1 MLPSFFIYFESA
13 VTRNF
18 LLYLFLLVVC
28 VGINTGDLRAAD
40 NESNDSKLLAADRKK
55 VDSLNALAFDQKRFD
70 VAKALNNLFNA
81 ENLALAANYT
91 KGLAT
96 TYFYEAG
103 IYHQNGYDEKA
114 LSTYYKAKQIFRGLK
129 DTLNIAIVNKE
140 IATALYAD
148 SKSDEAIL
156 LYNESLAVFTR
167 MKNLRQIANVRNSIG
182 LVHLDQKKFDEAAQ
196 DFTEALHISIKVG
209 HRYGE
214 KKAYYN
220 FGLLEEH
227 RRNFTMAETYYRK
240 SLAIDKEVNDKFGA
254 ALNGLQLSSISNQQ
268 QKRNESIAL
277 AKEAYNNAYHIS
289 AYNLMREASLKVIEG
304 YRQQGEI
311 MQASVWQDSLVN
323 ILKGQIENQKEYALN
338 YIEVIKNQNAKNTNA
353 EKDLEKQK
361 QVQKEQ
367 LLIITVGTFILI
379 IVAVLAVLA
388 LVNYQ
393 RQRFFGK
400 ELKQKNEIIEKNSA
414 SLDQLNKEISHQN
427 LLLEADNKTKNKL
440 LSIISHDLRTPLV
453 NTKGILN
460 LINQGM
466 VPAEEA
472 DRLLQLLETQ
482 YLGTTSLLDNL
493 LFWIKG
499 QMDGKPDDKVKVDLY
514 QLVKVLEEEHRMPL
528 LKKKIELHNL
538 IDKELAIVTEKE
550 MIRIV
555 CRNLISN
562 AIKFSNENGIIE
574 ISSHIGDDYFLY
586 MTVKDNGIGMSK
598 EAIEKVNAKQYY
610 NTTGTSYEKGSGFG
624 LMLCRDL
631 LNKAGGDLI
640 IESEPGV
647 GSTFTIKLPDEYR
660 TMSLPDGRHARNDE

>member
-1 MLPSFFIYFESA
+1 MLSSFFTISLKP
-13 VTRNF
+13 VTRNI
-18 LLYLFLLVVC
+18 LLYLLLLAVC
-28 VGINTGDLRAAD
+28 TGGTTGELKAAD
-40 NESNDSKLLAADRKK
+40 NNILAADRKK
-55 VDSLNALAFDQKRFD
+55 VDSLNQLAFDQKRFD

-81 ENLALAANYT
+81 ENLAIAGNYQ

-96 TYFYEAG
+96 TFFHEAG
-103 IYHQNGYDEKA
+103 IYHQNGYDKKA
-114 LSTYYKAKQIFRGLK
+114 LATYYKSKLIFQTLK

-140 IATALYAD
+140 IATSLYA
-148 SKSDEAIL
+148 SGQSGEAIR
-156 LYNESLAVFTR
+156 LYNESLMVFIQL
-167 MKNLRQIANVRNSIG
+167 NDQRQIANIKNSIG
-182 LVHLDQKKFDEAAQ
+182 LVQLDQRQYAIAEAS
-196 DFTEALHISIKVG
+196 FREALNLSVRIRHQ
-209 HRYGE
+209 YGE

-220 FGLLEEH
+220 LGLLEEKLT
-227 RRNFTMAETYYRK
+227 NFTKAEAYYLK
-240 SLAIDKEVNDKFGA
+240 SLAIDKLLNDKFGA
-254 ALNGLQLSSISNQQ
+254 ALNQLQLASIHQQ
-268 QKRNESIAL
+268 QGRSDVSITD
-277 AKEAYNNAYHIS
+277 AKEAYGRAYVVS
-289 AYNLMREASLKVIEG
+289 AYNLMKDASARVIG
-304 YRQQGEI
+304 VYRQKNDI
-311 MQASVWQDSLVN
+311 LRASEWQDSLVN
-323 ILKGQIENQKEYALN
+323 VLNMQIANEKEYALN
-338 YIEVIKNQNAKNTNA
+338 FIEVIKNQNAKNTNA

-427 LLLEADNKTKNKL
+427 LLLEEDNKTKNKL

-453 NTKGILN
+453 NTKGVLN
-460 LINQGM
+460 LVNQGM
-466 VPAEEA
+466 VPPEEA

-499 QMDGKPDDKVKVDLY
+499 QMDGKEDDKVKVGLH
-514 QLVKVLEEEHRMPL
+514 QLIKVLEEEHRMPL
-528 LKKKIELHNL
+528 MKKKITLRNL
-538 IDKELAIVTEKE
+538 VDRDLAIITEKE

-562 AIKFSNENGIIE
+562 AIKFTNENGTIDV
-574 ISSHIGDDYFLY
+574 SSRVGDDHCLY
-586 MTVKDNGIGMSK
+586 LAVKDNGIGMSK

-631 LNKAGGDLI
+631 ISKAGGELI
-640 IESEPGV
+640 VESEPGK
-647 GSTFTIKLPDEYR
+647 GSTFTIRMPL
-660 TMSLPDGRHARNDE
+660 TA

>member
-1 MLPSFFIYFESA
+1 M
-13 VTRNF
+13 TRNF
-18 LLYLFLLVVC
+18 FLYLFLLVAC
-28 VGINTGDLRAAD
+28 VGINRGDLRAAD
-40 NESNDSKLLAADRKK
+40 NDNSNNQLLAADRKK

-81 ENLALAANYT
+81 ENLALAANYP

-103 IYHQNGYDEKA
+103 IYHQNGYDKKA
-114 LSTYYKAKQIFRGLK
+114 LSTYYKAKQIFQGLK

-140 IATALYAD
+140 IATALYAN

-156 LYNESLAVFTR
+156 LYNESLSVFTQ
-167 MKNLRQIANVRNSIG
+167 MKDSRQIANVKNSIG
-182 LVHLDQKKFDEAAQ
+182 LVHLDQKKFEEATQ
-196 DFTEALHISIKVG
+196 DFTTALNISIKVG
-209 HRYGE
+209 HQYGE

-220 FGLLEEH
+220 LGLLEER
-227 RRNFTMAETYYRK
+227 RRNFAMAETYYRK

-254 ALNGLQLSSISNQQ
+254 ALNELQLSSISNAQ
-268 QKRNESIAL
+268 QKRDESIAL
-277 AKEAYNNAYHIS
+277 AKEAYNSAYYIS
-289 AYNLMREASLKVIEG
+289 AYNLMREASVKVIDG
-304 YRQQGEI
+304 YRQKGEI
-311 MQASVWQDSLVN
+311 IQASVWQDSLVN
-323 ILKGQIENQKEYALN
+323 ILKEQIENEKEYALN
-338 YIEVIKNQNAKNTNA
+338 YIEVIKSQNAKNTNA

-453 NTKGILN
+453 NTKGVLN
-460 LINQGM
+460 LVNQGM
-466 VPAEEA
+466 VPPEEA

-499 QMDGKPDDKVKVDLY
+499 QMDGKPDDKVKVGLH

-528 LKKKIELHNL
+528 LKKKIELRNL

-574 ISSHIGDDYFLY
+574 VSSRIGDDHFLY
-586 MTVKDNGIGMSK
+586 MSVKDNGIGMSK
-598 EAIEKVNAKQYY
+598 ETIDKVNAKQYY

-647 GSTFTIKLPDEYR
+647 GSTFTIKMPV
-660 TMSLPDGRHARNDE
+660 A

>member
-1 MLPSFFIYFESA
+1 M
-13 VTRNF
+13 TRNF
-18 LLYLFLLVVC
+18 FLYLFLLVSC

-40 NESNDSKLLAADRKK
+40 NESKLLAVDRKK
-55 VDSLNALAFDQKRFD
+55 VDSLNVLAFDQKRFD

-81 ENLALAANYT
+81 ENLALAANYP

-114 LSTYYKAKQIFRGLK
+114 LSTYYKAKQIFQGLK

-140 IATALYAD
+140 IATALYAG
-148 SKSDEAIL
+148 SKSEEAIL
-156 LYNESLAVFTR
+156 LYNESLAVFSR
-167 MKNLRQIANVRNSIG
+167 MKDSRQIANVRNSIG
-182 LVHLDQKKFDEAAQ
+182 LVHLDQKKFAEAAQ
-196 DFTEALHISIKVG
+196 DFTTALNISTQIG
-209 HRYGE
+209 HQYGK

-220 FGLLEEH
+220 LGLLEER
-227 RRNFTMAETYYRK
+227 RRNFAMAETYYRK

-268 QKRNESIAL
+268 QKRDESIIL

-323 ILKGQIENQKEYALN
+323 ILKEQIENQKEYALN

-414 SLDQLNKEISHQN
+414 SLDQLNKEILHQN

-460 LINQGM
+460 LVNQGM

-499 QMDGKPDDKVKVDLY
+499 QMDGKPDDKVKVGLH
-514 QLVKVLEEEHRMPL
+514 QLVKLLEEEHRMPL

-538 IDKELAIVTEKE
+538 IDKDLAIVTEKE

-574 ISSHIGDDYFLY
+574 VSSRIGDDHFLY

-647 GSTFTIKLPDEYR
+647 GSTFTIKIPDEYR
-660 TMSLPDGRHARNDE
+660 IMSKE

>member
-1 MLPSFFIYFESA
+1 MLPSFFIYLGKP

-18 LLYLFLLVVC
+18 FLYLLLLVSC

-40 NESNDSKLLAADRKK
+40 NENNNSKLLAADRKK
-55 VDSLNALAFDQKRFD
+55 VDSLNALSFDQKRFD

-81 ENLALAANYT
+81 ENLALAANYP

-103 IYHQNGYDEKA
+103 IYHQNGYDKKA
-114 LSTYYKAKQIFRGLK
+114 LSTYYKAKQIFQGLK

-148 SKSDEAIL
+148 SKSEDAII
-156 LYNESLAVFTR
+156 LYNESLSVFTR
-167 MKNLRQIANVRNSIG
+167 RKDARQIANVKNSIG
-182 LVHLDQKKFDEAAQ
+182 LVLLDQKKFEEAAK
-196 DFTEALHISIKVG
+196 DFTEALNISIQVG

-220 FGLLEEH
+220 LGLLEER
-227 RRNFTMAETYYRK
+227 RRNFSLAEMYYRK

-254 ALNGLQLSSISNQQ
+254 ALNELQLSSISNTQ
-268 QKRNESIAL
+268 QKRDESITL
-277 AKEAYNNAYHIS
+277 AKEAYNNAYQIS
-289 AYNLMREASLKVIEG
+289 AYNLMREASVKVIEG
-304 YRQQGEI
+304 YRQKGEV

-323 ILKGQIENQKEYALN
+323 ILKKQIDNEKEYALN
-338 YIEVIKNQNAKNTNA
+338 YIDVIKSQNAKNTNA

-453 NTKGILN
+453 NTKGVLN
-460 LINQGM
+460 LVNQGM

-499 QMDGKPDDKVKVDLY
+499 QMDGKPDDKVKVSLY

-528 LKKKIELHNL
+528 LKKKIELRNL
-538 IDKELAIVTEKE
+538 IDKELAIITEKE

-574 ISSHIGDDYFLY
+574 VSSRIGDDHFLY

-640 IESEPGV
+640 IESEPGA
-647 GSTFTIKLPDEYR
+647 GSTFTIKMPVE
-660 TMSLPDGRHARNDE
+660 

>member
-1 MLPSFFIYFESA
+1 M
-13 VTRNF
+13 TRNF
-18 LLYLFLLVVC
+18 FLYLFLLVAC
-28 VGINTGDLRAAD
+28 VGINRGDLRAAD
-40 NESNDSKLLAADRKK
+40 NDNSNNKLLAADRKK

-81 ENLALAANYT
+81 ENLALAANYP

-103 IYHQNGYDEKA
+103 IYHQNGYDKKA
-114 LSTYYKAKQIFRGLK
+114 LSTYYKAKQIFQGLK

-140 IATALYAD
+140 IATALYAN

-156 LYNESLAVFTR
+156 LYNESLSVFTQ
-167 MKNLRQIANVRNSIG
+167 MKDSRQIANVKNSIG
-182 LVHLDQKKFDEAAQ
+182 LVHLDQKKFEEARQ
-196 DFTEALHISIKVG
+196 DFTIALNISIKVG
-209 HRYGE
+209 HQYGE

-220 FGLLEEH
+220 LGLLEER
-227 RRNFTMAETYYRK
+227 RRNFAMAETYYRK

-254 ALNGLQLSSISNQQ
+254 ALNELQLSSISNAQ
-268 QKRNESIAL
+268 QKRDESIVL
-277 AKEAYNNAYHIS
+277 AKEAYNSAYYIS
-289 AYNLMREASLKVIEG
+289 AYNLMREASVKVIDG
-304 YRQQGEI
+304 YRQKGEI

-323 ILKGQIENQKEYALN
+323 ILKEQIENEKEYALN
-338 YIEVIKNQNAKNTNA
+338 YIEVIKSQNAKNTNA

-453 NTKGILN
+453 NTKGVLN
-460 LINQGM
+460 LVNQGM
-466 VPAEEA
+466 VPPEEA

-499 QMDGKPDDKVKVDLY
+499 QMDGKPDDKVKVGLH

-528 LKKKIELHNL
+528 LKKKIELRNL

-574 ISSHIGDDYFLY
+574 VSSRIGDDHFLY
-586 MTVKDNGIGMSK
+586 MSVKDNGIGMSK
-598 EAIEKVNAKQYY
+598 ETIDKVNAKQYY

-647 GSTFTIKLPDEYR
+647 GSTFTIKMPV
-660 TMSLPDGRHARNDE
+660 A

>member
-1 MLPSFFIYFESA
+1 
-13 VTRNF
+13 
-18 LLYLFLLVVC
+18 
-28 VGINTGDLRAAD
+28 
-40 NESNDSKLLAADRKK
+40 
-55 VDSLNALAFDQKRFD
+55 
-70 VAKALNNLFNA
+70 
-81 ENLALAANYT
+81 
-91 KGLAT
+91 
-96 TYFYEAG
+96 
-103 IYHQNGYDEKA
+103 
-114 LSTYYKAKQIFRGLK
+114 LSTYYKAKQIFQGLK

-140 IATALYAD
+140 IATALYAN

-156 LYNESLAVFTR
+156 LYNESLSVFTQ
-167 MKNLRQIANVRNSIG
+167 MKDSRQIANVKNSIG
-182 LVHLDQKKFDEAAQ
+182 LVHLDQKKFEEATQ
-196 DFTEALHISIKVG
+196 DFTTALNISIKVG
-209 HRYGE
+209 HQYGE

-220 FGLLEEH
+220 LGLLEER
-227 RRNFTMAETYYRK
+227 RRNFAMAETYYRK

-254 ALNGLQLSSISNQQ
+254 ALNELQLSSISNAQ
-268 QKRNESIAL
+268 QKRDESIAL
-277 AKEAYNNAYHIS
+277 AKEAYNSAYYIS
-289 AYNLMREASLKVIEG
+289 AYNLMREASVKVIDG
-304 YRQQGEI
+304 YRQKGEI
-311 MQASVWQDSLVN
+311 IQASVWQDSLVN
-323 ILKGQIENQKEYALN
+323 ILKEQIENEKEYALN
-338 YIEVIKNQNAKNTNA
+338 YIEVIKSQNAKNTNA

-427 LLLEADNKTKNKL
+427 LLLKADNKTKNKL

-453 NTKGILN
+453 NTKGVLN
-460 LINQGM
+460 LVNQGM
-466 VPAEEA
+466 VPPEEA

-499 QMDGKPDDKVKVDLY
+499 QMDGKPDDKVKVGLH

-528 LKKKIELHNL
+528 LKKKIELRNL

-574 ISSHIGDDYFLY
+574 VSSRIGDDHFLY
-586 MTVKDNGIGMSK
+586 MSVKDNGIGMSK
-598 EAIEKVNAKQYY
+598 ETIDKVNAKQYY

-647 GSTFTIKLPDEYR
+647 GSTFTIKMPV
-660 TMSLPDGRHARNDE
+660 A

>member
-1 MLPSFFIYFESA
+1 M
-13 VTRNF
+13 TRNF
-18 LLYLFLLVVC
+18 FLYLFLLVAC
-28 VGINTGDLRAAD
+28 VGINRGDLRAAD
-40 NESNDSKLLAADRKK
+40 NDNSNNQLLAADRKK

-81 ENLALAANYT
+81 ENLALAANYP

-96 TYFYEAG
+96 IYFYEAG
-103 IYHQNGYDEKA
+103 IYHQNGYDKKA
-114 LSTYYKAKQIFRGLK
+114 LSTYYKAKQIFQGLK

-140 IATALYAD
+140 IATALYAN

-156 LYNESLAVFTR
+156 LYNESLSVFTQ
-167 MKNLRQIANVRNSIG
+167 MKDSRQIANVKNSIG
-182 LVHLDQKKFDEAAQ
+182 LVHLDQKKFEEATQ
-196 DFTEALHISIKVG
+196 DFTTALNISIKVR
-209 HRYGE
+209 HQYGE

-220 FGLLEEH
+220 LGLLEER
-227 RRNFTMAETYYRK
+227 RRNFAMAETYYRK

-254 ALNGLQLSSISNQQ
+254 ALNELQLSSISNAQ
-268 QKRNESIAL
+268 QKRDESIAL
-277 AKEAYNNAYHIS
+277 AKEAYKSAYYIS
-289 AYNLMREASLKVIEG
+289 AYNLMREASVKVIDG
-304 YRQQGEI
+304 YRQKGEI
-311 MQASVWQDSLVN
+311 IQASVWQDSLVN
-323 ILKGQIENQKEYALN
+323 ILKEQIENEKEYALN
-338 YIEVIKNQNAKNTNA
+338 YIEVIKSQNAKNTNA

-453 NTKGILN
+453 NTKGVLN
-460 LINQGM
+460 LVNQGM
-466 VPAEEA
+466 VPPEEA

-499 QMDGKPDDKVKVDLY
+499 QMDGKPDDKVKVGLH

-528 LKKKIELHNL
+528 LKKKIELRNL

-574 ISSHIGDDYFLY
+574 VSSRIGDDHFLY
-586 MTVKDNGIGMSK
+586 MSVKDNGIGMSK
-598 EAIEKVNAKQYY
+598 ETIDKVNAKQYY

-647 GSTFTIKLPDEYR
+647 GSTFTIKMPV
-660 TMSLPDGRHARNDE
+660 A

>member
-1 MLPSFFIYFESA
+1 MIRNIFLYLLLLVLCAGSITGKLQAADKKIA
-13 VTRNF
+13 VT
-18 LLYLFLLVVC
+18 
-28 VGINTGDLRAAD
+28 D
-40 NESNDSKLLAADRKK
+40 KK
-55 VDSLNALAFDQKRFD
+55 KIDSLNELAFSQKRFD

-81 ENLALAANYT
+81 ENLAIAANYQ

-103 IYHQNGYDEKA
+103 IYHQNGYEKKA
-114 LSTYYKAKQIFRGLK
+114 LSTYYKAKDICLGLK
-129 DTLNIAIVNKE
+129 DTLNIAIINKE
-140 IATALYAD
+140 IATALYAAG
-148 SKSDEAIL
+148 KSEEAIR
-156 LYNESLAVFTR
+156 LYGESLAVFIR
-167 MKNLRQIANVRNSIG
+167 LNNKRQIANITNSIG
-182 LVHLDQKKFDEAAQ
+182 LVHLDQKKYALAESF
-196 DFTEALHISIKVG
+196 FTQALNLSISIKDQ
-209 HRYGE
+209 YGE

-220 FGLLEEH
+220 LGLLEEK
-227 RRNFTMAETYYRK
+227 RRNFALAETFYQK
-240 SLAIDKEVNDKFGA
+240 SLAIDSIKNDKFGA
-254 ALNGLQLSSISNQQ
+254 ALNQLQLASIHMA
-268 QKRNESIAL
+268 RNMGDASIAV
-277 AKEAYNNAYHIS
+277 AKQAYHNAFMVS
-289 AYNLMREASLKVIEG
+289 AYNLMKDASTRVING
-304 YRQQGEI
+304 YRQKNDI
-311 MQASVWQDSLVN
+311 LKASEWQDSLVN
-323 ILKGQIENQKEYALN
+323 ILIKQIENEKEYALN
-338 YIEVIKNQNAKNTNA
+338 YIEVIKKQNAKNTNA

-427 LLLEADNKTKNKL
+427 QLLEEDNKTKNKL

-453 NTKGILN
+453 NTKGVLN
-460 LINQGM
+460 LVNQGM
-466 VPAEEA
+466 VPADEA

-499 QMDGKPDDKVKVDLY
+499 QMDGKADDKVKVGLH

-528 LKKKIELHNL
+528 MKKKIQLRNL
-538 IDKELAIVTEKE
+538 IDRELAIVTEKE
-550 MIRIV
+550 MMRIV

-562 AIKFSNENGIIE
+562 AIKFTKENGIIE
-574 ISSHIGDDYFLY
+574 ISSHIADDHFLY

-598 EAIEKVNAKQYY
+598 EAIEKVKAKQYY

-631 LNKAGGDLI
+631 LNKAGGELI
-640 IESEPGV
+640 IESEPGT
-647 GSTFTIKLPDEYR
+647 GSTFTIKIPA
-660 TMSLPDGRHARNDE
+660 G

>member
-1 MLPSFFIYFESA
+1 M
-13 VTRNF
+13 
-18 LLYLFLLVVC
+18 
-28 VGINTGDLRAAD
+28 GINRGDLRAAD
-40 NESNDSKLLAADRKK
+40 NDNSNNKLLAADRKK

-81 ENLALAANYT
+81 ENLALAANYP

-103 IYHQNGYDEKA
+103 IYHQNGYDKKA
-114 LSTYYKAKQIFRGLK
+114 LSTYYKAKQIFQGLK

-140 IATALYAD
+140 IATALYAN

-156 LYNESLAVFTR
+156 LYNESLSVFTQ
-167 MKNLRQIANVRNSIG
+167 MKDSRQIANVKNSIG
-182 LVHLDQKKFDEAAQ
+182 LVHLDQKKFEEARQ
-196 DFTEALHISIKVG
+196 DFTIALNISIKVG
-209 HRYGE
+209 HQYGE

-220 FGLLEEH
+220 LGLLEER
-227 RRNFTMAETYYRK
+227 RRNFAMAETYYRK

-254 ALNGLQLSSISNQQ
+254 ALNELQLSSISNAQ
-268 QKRNESIAL
+268 QKRDESIVL
-277 AKEAYNNAYHIS
+277 AKEAYNSAYYIS
-289 AYNLMREASLKVIEG
+289 AYNLMREASVKVIDG
-304 YRQQGEI
+304 YRQKGEI

-323 ILKGQIENQKEYALN
+323 ILKEQIENEKEYALN
-338 YIEVIKNQNAKNTNA
+338 YIEVIKSQNAKNTNA

-453 NTKGILN
+453 NTKGVLN
-460 LINQGM
+460 LVNQGM
-466 VPAEEA
+466 VPPEEA

-499 QMDGKPDDKVKVDLY
+499 QMDGKPDDKVKVGLH

-528 LKKKIELHNL
+528 LKKKIELRNL

-574 ISSHIGDDYFLY
+574 VSSRIGDDHFLY
-586 MTVKDNGIGMSK
+586 MSVKDNGIGMSK
-598 EAIEKVNAKQYY
+598 ETIDKVNAKQYY

-647 GSTFTIKLPDEYR
+647 GSTFTIKMPV
-660 TMSLPDGRHARNDE
+660 A